1 MQCNYL
7 PIPQIPGSHGMRAL
21 LQDLRFAVRQFKKSP
36 GFAFTTILTIALGIG
51 GTTAIFSLVNTVLL
65 RPLPFS
71 EPDRIMSVASR
82 NDRNPGVS
90 GNVGNSMSYPDF
102 FDWRSQNKSFSALAS
117 LHDNDFTLT
126 GNGEPQ
132 HLTGEV
138 VSADFFRVLGL
149 RPALGRDFTNDDEKP
164 GAHVVL
170 LSHTLWE
177 SEFGSASDIVGRAIT
192 LDNKSYTVVGV
203 MPKGFEFPIQN
214 PAPVLWT
221 SLGVDAYDPGGD
233 PMTSERGAHLL
244 DVIGRLKPEVIAD
257 QARGDLEVLARNLAA
272 RYPDTNRHFVGA
284 VVTTELESLVGDT
297 RPVLRILFGAVTFV
311 LLIACANVAGLLLAR
326 SSRRRSEFAVRAA
339 LGASRSQIVR
349 QMLVE
354 SVAIALCGGVAG
366 LALATGLLRGLL
378 RLVPSD
384 VPRLGQVSVDGS
396 VLAFAMAISVMTGL
410 LFGVLPAWRTSRVN
424 PSSAMRDGNRT
435 GTTGRGQHRL
445 QNSLVVAQ
453 TAIGLVLLVASGL
466 LIHSFVRVLQVD
478 PGFDRRNVLIASL
491 SLPDSRYTSAQQTQF
506 YQQLVARVRALPG
519 VKSASAGWPLPLSQ
533 SGMRIS
539 FDIEGYPL
547 SEGDRN
553 TARVTLAN
561 PGYFATLRIPVL
573 RGREF
578 QDSDNAKATP
588 VVIVSE
594 SFAQK
599 YFSNEDPIGKHI
611 TPGLSDDTVKEV
623 PREIIAVVG
632 DVKSGGLKKDI
643 APEYYLP
650 FAQAVVMS
658 PRLVVRT
665 VADPVALIA
674 PLRGL
679 VAEIDKNLPL
689 YDVKT
694 MDEMVSRSAA
704 QPRFQA
710 MLLTCF
716 AAIALLLS
724 AVGLYGLL
732 SYLVVQRTLEIGVR
746 IALGAQR
753 GSVLGMFL
761 RKGLM
766 LAAIGLAIGIALS
779 IALTRLMS
787 GLLFGV
793 RPTDPLTFVA
803 VSMVLLLVSFLASS
817 LPAYRASTLDP
828 MTTLRDQ

>member
-1 MQCNYL
+1 M
-7 PIPQIPGSHGMRAL
+7 
-21 LQDLRFAVRQFKKSP
+21 
-36 GFAFTTILTIALGIG
+36 
-51 GTTAIFSLVNTVLL
+51 TAIPS
-65 RPLPFS
+65 
-71 EPDRIMSVASR
+71 
-82 NDRNPGVS
+82 VS
-90 GNVGNSMSYPDF
+90 GNVGNSLSYPDF

-138 VSADFFRVLGL
+138 VSADFFRVLGV

-177 SEFGSASDIVGRAIT
+177 SAFGSASDIVGRAIT

-221 SLGVDAYDPGGD
+221 SLGDDAYDPSGD

-257 QARGDLEVLARNLAA
+257 QARGDLEVLAHNLAA
-272 RYPDTNRHFVGA
+272 QYPDTNRHFVGA

-384 VPRLGQVSVDGS
+384 VPRLGQVSVDGN

-435 GTTGRGQHRL
+435 ATTGRGQHRL

-539 FDIEGYPL
+539 FDIEGHPL
-547 SEGDRN
+547 PEGDRN

-679 VAEIDKNLPL
+679 VAEIDRNLPL

-793 RPTDPLTFVA
+793 RPTDPLTFVV